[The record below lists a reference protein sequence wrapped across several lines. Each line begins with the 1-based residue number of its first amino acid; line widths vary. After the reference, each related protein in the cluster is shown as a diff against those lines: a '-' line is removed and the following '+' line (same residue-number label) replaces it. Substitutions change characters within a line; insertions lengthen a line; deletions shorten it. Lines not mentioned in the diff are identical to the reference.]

1 MNYFTIDNNTDL
13 DFNKIILGKPIII
26 NSELTKIYIYYLD
39 DKPKEI
45 FIKIPNIR
53 LINTYKNLKFN
64 QIKLPIY
71 PLWENTIKFIKLI
84 KKIEKYIRLNINLNN
99 SIFVNSIEKYNNIST
114 LKLNI
119 NQDIKINSP
128 ISTSLSELK
137 INGEIEGILT
147 MPYVWIKK
155 NSYGLSLSC
164 FQLKYYP
171 RIEEYSYDFFDD
183 PIIPVSNTKK
193 EIIKN
198 QENIKNQAE
207 NNVIVKPMVLSSS
220 ILNEAIIKLNKIK

>member
-1 MNYFTIDNNTDL
+1 MNYFTIDNNTDF
-13 DFNKIILGKPIII
+13 DFNKIILGKPITI

-53 LINTYKNLKFN
+53 LINSYKNLKYN

-84 KKIEKYIRLNINLNN
+84 KKIEKYIRLNINLEN

-119 NQDIKINSP
+119 NQDIKVNST

-137 INGEIEGILT
+137 INGEIEGFLT
-147 MPYVWIKK
+147 MSYVWIKK

-171 RIEEYSYDFFDD
+171 RIEEYNYDFFDD
-183 PIIPVSNTKK
+183 PIVVSNTKK
-193 EIIKN
+193 EPIKN
-198 QENIKNQAE
+198 TPENTLTI
-207 NNVIVKPMVLSSS
+207 KPMLLSSS
-220 ILNEAIIKLNKIK
+220 ILNEAIIKLNKLTLNKC